1 MDGRLPDADAGAG
14 VAVSTAAERVR
25 NGIWEG
31 RFQPI
36 HRGHIAYVSL
46 LLERCERLWIFVV
59 ENETSADAG
68 VGVGGSPVPE
78 FTVEVDGHHGAEKNP
93 LPFWLRYRLVAE
105 TLAAQF
111 PDAPIT
117 VWGGRRL
124 DLMWDFYA
132 RALPPERVFLTPE
145 RDAFED
151 AKARAWARLG
161 ERVERVD
168 VSGLPPVS
176 ATQLR
181 ERLRAG
187 EDVGDLLHPVTERLL
202 GEAGY
207 LGVLSGDA
215 R

>member
-1 MDGRLPDADAGAG
+1 MSGAPRA
-14 VAVSTAAERVR
+14 AVET
-25 NGIWEG
+25 GIWEG

-36 HRGHIAYVSL
+36 HRGHVAYVQL

-59 ENETSADAG
+59 ENETSADVPGAA
-68 VGVGGSPVPE
+68 SPAPA
-78 FTVEVDGHHGAEKNP
+78 FTAEVDGHHGAEKNP
-93 LPFWLRYRLVAE
+93 LPFWLRYRLVVE
-105 TLAAQF
+105 TLGDAFPGAQ
-111 PDAPIT
+111 IT

-132 RALPPERVFLTPE
+132 RALPPDRVFLTPE

-151 AKARAWARLG
+151 AKARAWAQLG

-168 VSGLPPVS
+168 VSALPPFS

-187 EDVGDLLHPVTERLL
+187 EDVADLLHPTTERLL
-202 GEAGY
+202 REAGC
-207 LGVLSGDA
+207 LDVLAG
-215 R
+215 RPG